1 MNRHYELDTV
11 ASLARSIF
19 LCEGIVRGR
28 SRSRGVCKQVSQVK
42 SSQVKSSQ
50 CENSKRR
57 RKKRT
62 PKRTPLAYLVGLV
75 QNDIELVVH
84 SSQGVHEDGE
94 SFARRSGLVG
104 VKEEEDHVRA
114 LPKPP
119 DDSLEV
125 VAAVVVLAI

>member
-28 SRSRGVCKQVSQVK
+28 SRSRGVCKQV
-42 SSQVKSSQ
+42 SQVKSSQ